1 VQLSGAVQ
9 RGVAGQS
16 RALALLAHGVVS
28 HRAYWPRVH
37 IQQCPQEMLNGMT
50 ARSPGLM
57 WLTTVPGLAREAPRK
72 MPSPTRLRRKRA
84 QGYPS
89 EPTSFRQGVSR
100 QGRLARGRS
109 KLGG

>member
-1 VQLSGAVQ
+1 VRDMGQEVGRGDLERVRVAAAQFRTEPARGREIHDRFGNVTAFWQRTNYLLPDTWAVVTPLS
-9 RGVAGQS
+9 
-16 RALALLAHGVVS
+16 L
-28 HRAYWPRVH
+28 
-37 IQQCPQEMLNGMT
+37 CP
-50 ARSPGLM
+50 
-57 WLTTVPGLAREAPRK
+57 
-72 MPSPTRLRRKRA
+72 

>member
-1 VQLSGAVQ
+1 MQLSGAVQ

-57 WLTTVPGLAREAPRK
+57 WLADHGPGFGAGSATQDAIPDAAAAKE
-72 MPSPTRLRRKRA
+72 
-84 QGYPS
+84 G
-89 EPTSFRQGVSR
+89 
-100 QGRLARGRS
+100 
-109 KLGG
+109 